1 LILQVNPIPVLIL
14 EIQSEI
20 DMSNVE
26 FHLQEGSEGGKI
38 GGRGDDDRSYVSFMT
53 DLSRGAER
61 RGSTSDPA
69 VTRGGTFLTLTLT
82 LCISI
87 QTPDSPLSTA
97 ESFPPGLFTPTTIG
111 LIANGLKV
119 DGLRGTV
126 GFPFVV
132 SLPT

>member
-1 LILQVNPIPVLIL
+1 VNPIPVLIL

-38 GGRGDDDRSYVSFMT
+38 GGRGDDHRSYVLFMT
-53 DLSRGAER
+53 DLSREER
-61 RGSTSDPA
+61 KEEDQHPIPLS
-69 VTRGGTFLTLTLT
+69 RGGTFLTLTLT